1 MYEISP
7 SLTVDNIFRKITSY
21 DIFKK
26 YCPDFQRVGQAF
38 KSPIRVDKN
47 PSAFII
53 YYGGDLLFKDFGE
66 GSYRAIDF
74 VSRLFFTSFR
84 ETLQKINEDF
94 GLGLEGGEVNDHL
107 VSQSLED
114 IAHEKEIKVIKI
126 KKRDW
131 NTSDKEYWGTYGI
144 GLHTVNLF
152 DVVPISYFSINDYLT
167 KADNIAYSYNYY
179 WEKEVYRR
187 KIYQPMSKVL
197 KWVSN
202 GGHVVQGEGVLP
214 HAGNLLII
222 TSSLKDVMTL
232 YELGYTAIAPTSET
246 VFVPEEYFLKQNKR
260 FKRIV
265 LFMDSDETGM
275 KRNIEL
281 SKKWN
286 LEYIFIPN
294 ENKTKDISDH
304 AARYGLVESYKLVEF
319 LLGKT

>member
-26 YCPDFQRVGQAF
+26 YCPEFKKVGQAF
-38 KSPIRVDKN
+38 KSPIRQDKN

-53 YYGGDLLFKDFGE
+53 YYGGDLMFKDFGE

-74 VSRLFFTSFR
+74 VARLFFLSFR
-84 ETLQKINEDF
+84 ETLQKINDDF
-94 GLGLEGGEVNDHL
+94 GLGLEGGEVDMNL
-107 VSQSLED
+107 ISSSIEVED
-114 IAHEKEIKVIKI
+114 YKKDIKVIKI
-126 KKRDW
+126 KRRDW
-131 NTSDKEYWGTYGI
+131 TSLDKEYWGTYSI
-144 GLHTVNLF
+144 RLVTANLF

-167 KADNIAYSYNYY
+167 KAEELSYSYNYY
-179 WEKEVYRR
+179 WEDNVFRR
-187 KIYQPMSKVL
+187 KIYQPRSKVL
-197 KWVSN
+197 KWISN
-202 GGHVVQGEGVLP
+202 GGHIVQGEGVLP
-214 HAGNLLII
+214 HQGDLLIV

-232 YELGYTAIAPTSET
+232 YEMGYTAIAPTSET
-246 VFVPEEYFLKQNKR
+246 SFVPEEYFLKQNKR

-286 LEYIFIPN
+286 LEYIYIPN
-294 ENKTKDISDH
+294 EKKAKDISDF
-304 AARYGLVESYKLVEF
+304 AKIYGLSESNKLVK
-319 LLGKT
+319 LLLSS